1 MENIME
7 NFKVNDYAWKTITE
21 DGHLSYYSGRYE
33 INYSSILTKLIQE
46 TGRFCESFASD
57 LFIDWQA
64 VTRCIDT
71 DAEINETF
79 LFGLREYGVDHKEYV
94 ISRFEN
100 DGRYWKHNYR
110 ALYRLDITADG
121 KDITMTLGR
130 VF

>member
-7 NFKVNDYAWKTITE
+7 NFRTNDYAWKTIIE

-46 TGRFCESFASD
+46 AGRLCESFASD

-79 LFGLREYGVDHKEYV
+79 LFGLRQYGVDHKEYV
-94 ISRFEN
+94 FSRLEN

-110 ALYRLDITADG
+110 AMYRLDVTADG

>member
-1 MENIME
+1 ME
-7 NFKVNDYAWKTITE
+7 NFRTNDYAWKTIIE

-46 TGRFCESFASD
+46 AGRLCESFASD

-79 LFGLREYGVDHKEYV
+79 LFGLRQYGVDHKEYV
-94 ISRFEN
+94 FSRLEN

-110 ALYRLDITADG
+110 AMYRLDVTADG